1 MRSSHT
7 DTSMLR
13 LLPEFGLVDLADP
26 TLGERLAETAARHSE
41 TFAGELRRGLLTASV
56 AIGLDVSVSVL
67 VEPSRLVMHAP
78 RRSPRPSLSDDG
90 GSVADAG
97 RDGHAPRRS
106 PRPSLS
112 TLDLRPMTRSRQRRT
127 HELHFV
133 QDPMTTVV
141 EQPEVDRPDEPARPI
156 TTVQSTREQ
165 HVEGADDDLAAA
177 FGEQHR

>member
-78 RRSPRPSLSDDG
+78 RRSPRPSLS
-90 GSVADAG
+90 
-97 RDGHAPRRS
+97 
-106 PRPSLS
+106 